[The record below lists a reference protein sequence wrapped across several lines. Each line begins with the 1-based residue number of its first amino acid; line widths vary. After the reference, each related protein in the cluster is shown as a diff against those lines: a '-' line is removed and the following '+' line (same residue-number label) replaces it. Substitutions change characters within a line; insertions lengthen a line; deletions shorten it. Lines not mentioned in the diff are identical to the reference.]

1 MHCGPTTGPRTI
13 ADRLLLGDEQGPE
26 SSLRRDRRV
35 CQAFTY
41 SQTEKPR
48 SMPQGESQRKPGR
61 SLMCSYE
68 QFLSIAMRL
77 PSLLP
82 FRRHLAESGADRVRN
97 LADDIRY
104 QRGWTHP
111 RLPVSQRRGAI

>member
-1 MHCGPTTGPRTI
+1 
-13 ADRLLLGDEQGPE
+13 
-26 SSLRRDRRV
+26 
-35 CQAFTY
+35 
-41 SQTEKPR
+41 
-48 SMPQGESQRKPGR
+48 
-61 SLMCSYE
+61 
-68 QFLSIAMRL
+68 MRL